1 MVKVMK
7 GSVRINQI
15 YLRHL
20 SLAEAKQKLVQELT
34 RAYQN
39 GDLVNVI
46 IHGQG
51 HESEGAPVI
60 KEFVRNFL
68 ESSEFARRYVYAVYP
83 GETGSP
89 FTAVNPGETV
99 VIVKAVR
106 GDTAARLAGLK
117 HDLAWVAAWQRE
129 EGQTVRQGE
138 HRHAYGYEGR
148 HGDGQLA
155 AEDDLL
161 DWKSKYDDYEE
172 ELEERESRRSRRAG
186 KAGRSRPK
194 DRSDW

>member
-1 MVKVMK
+1 MVNVMK

-20 SLAEAKQKLVQELT
+20 SLTEAKQKLVQELT

-39 GDLVNVI
+39 GELINVI

-51 HESEGAPVI
+51 HESEGAPLI
-60 KEFVRNFL
+60 KQFVRSFL

-89 FTAVNPGETV
+89 FTTVNPGETV

-106 GDTAARLAGLK
+106 GDTAARLAGLQ
-117 HDLAWVAAWQRE
+117 HDMNRLAARRAEDRE
-129 EGQTVRQGE
+129 APRQGQPG
-138 HRHAYGYEGR
+138 RTGGY
-148 HGDGQLA
+148 
-155 AEDDLL
+155 DDLL
-161 DWKSKYDDYEE
+161 FAADDDPLEWKSKYDDYEE
-172 ELEERESRRSRRAG
+172 ELEERESRRSRKSG

-194 DRSDW
+194 DRYDW